1 LEPGIIQREV
11 GSVIDAS
18 ILVGG
23 KFQYYLRRL
32 LYRKKHPKTEREKK
46 GKNVFR
52 LTKNYWDSPVFVYL
66 FIYLFMVKST
76 VSSAPQDRMNS
87 K

>member
-1 LEPGIIQREV
+1 MHGQNHIKF
-11 GSVIDAS
+11 AS

-23 KFQYYLRRL
+23 KFQCYLRRV
-32 LYRKKHPKTEREKK
+32 LYRTKYPKREKK
-46 GKNVFR
+46 NQVKMFPDWQKNIGIHR
-52 LTKNYWDSPVFVYL
+52 YL
-66 FIYLFMVKST
+66 FIYLFMVNST